1 MISRGAAAASTSA
14 RATAAGEAQRDAWL
28 GCITWWDERGDEFGE
43 VSAYSKPPSQGQN
56 LKVLEQQEQR
66 QRLGEWIICD
76 FLVVEV
82 FPADCVHARV
92 VPKAPLPRQ
101 GMPMSTSMLTPAAMQ
116 LPLLGRNQK

>member
-1 MISRGAAAASTSA
+1 MRGWAALHGGMG
-14 RATAAGEAQRDAWL
+14 AGMSSEGSQHTQSHR
-28 GCITWWDERGDEFGE
+28 
-43 VSAYSKPPSQGQN
+43 SQGQN

-92 VPKAPLPRQ
+92 VPKAPLLRQ

-116 LPLLGRNQK
+116 LPLLGRNQ

>member
-1 MISRGAAAASTSA
+1 MRGWAALHGGMSA
-14 RATAAGEAQRDAWL
+14 GMSS
-28 GCITWWDERGDEFGE
+28 ER
-43 VSAYSKPPSQGQN
+43 SQHTQNPPSQGQN

-82 FPADCVHARV
+82 FSADCVHARV
-92 VPKAPLPRQ
+92 VAKAPLPRQ

-116 LPLLGRNQK
+116 LPLLGRNQ